1 MIDKIDKL
9 KQKLELLFKKIIKL
23 EDENKKLLKKTNTLS
38 QLNIDLDIKTKE
50 IEDQKKNI
58 KLKSALDGEE
68 NDKQFLKNKIDY
80 MIKEI
85 DDCIN
90 DINAN

>member
-9 KQKLELLFKKIIKL
+9 KLKLDLLFKKINNL
-23 EDENKKLLKKTNTLS
+23 ENENKRLLIKTNTLS
-38 QLNIDLDIKTKE
+38 QLNIDLDVKAKE
-50 IEDQKKNI
+50 IKDDKKKL
-58 KLKSALDGEE
+58 KLKSALVGER

-90 DINAN
+90 DITIN

>member
-9 KQKLELLFKKIIKL
+9 KAKLDQLFKKISSL
-23 EDENKKLLKKTNTLS
+23 ENENKRLLKKNNTLS

-50 IEDQKKNI
+50 IEDNKKKNKI
-58 KLKSALDGEE
+58 KSAFDGDKE
-68 NDKQFLKNKIDY
+68 NKQFLKNKIDY

-90 DINAN
+90 DITTN

>member
-9 KQKLELLFKKIIKL
+9 KLKLDLLFEKINNL
-23 EDENKKLLKKTNTLS
+23 ENKNKSLLKKTNTLS
-38 QLNIDLDIKTKE
+38 QLNIDLGVKAKE
-50 IEDQKKNI
+50 TEEDKKNI
-58 KLKSALDGEE
+58 KLKSALIGDG

-90 DINAN
+90 DITIN

>member
-9 KQKLELLFKKIIKL
+9 KQKLELLFKKISKL

-38 QLNIDLDIKTKE
+38 QLNIDLDIKAKE

-58 KLKSALDGEE
+58 KLKSALVGEE
-68 NDKQFLKNKIDY
+68 HDKQFLKNKIDY

-85 DDCIN
+85 DNCIQ
-90 DINAN
+90 DINPN

>member
-9 KQKLELLFKKIIKL
+9 KLKLDLLFKKINNL
-23 EDENKKLLKKTNTLS
+23 ENENKRLLKKTNTLS
-38 QLNIDLDIKTKE
+38 QLNIDLDVKAKE
-50 IEDQKKNI
+50 IEDDKKNM

-80 MIKEI
+80 MVKEI

-90 DINAN
+90 DITIN

>member
-9 KQKLELLFKKIIKL
+9 KQKLELLFKKISKL

-38 QLNIDLDIKTKE
+38 QLNIDLDIKAKE

-58 KLKSALDGEE
+58 KLKSALVGEE
-68 NDKQFLKNKIDY
+68 HDKQFLKNKIDY

-85 DDCIN
+85 DNCIH
-90 DINAN
+90 DINPN

>member
-9 KQKLELLFKKIIKL
+9 KLKLDLLFEKINNL
-23 EDENKKLLKKTNTLS
+23 ENKNKSLLKKTNTLS
-38 QLNIDLDIKTKE
+38 QLNIDLDVKAKE
-50 IEDQKKNI
+50 IEYDKKNL
-58 KLKSALDGEE
+58 KLKSALVGEG

-90 DINAN
+90 NITVN

>member
-9 KQKLELLFKKIIKL
+9 KLKLDLLFEKINNL
-23 EDENKKLLKKTNTLS
+23 ENKNKSLLKKTNTLS
-38 QLNIDLDIKTKE
+38 QLNIDLDVKAKE
-50 IEDQKKNI
+50 IEDDKKNL
-58 KLKSALDGEE
+58 KLKSALVGEG

-90 DINAN
+90 NITVN

>member
-9 KQKLELLFKKIIKL
+9 KLKLDLLFEKINNL
-23 EDENKKLLKKTNTLS
+23 ENKNKSLLKKTNTLS
-38 QLNIDLDIKTKE
+38 QLNIDLDVKAKE
-50 IEDQKKNI
+50 IEYDKKNL
-58 KLKSALDGEE
+58 KLKSALVGEG

-90 DINAN
+90 DITVN

>member
-9 KQKLELLFKKIIKL
+9 KLKLDLLFKKINNL
-23 EDENKKLLKKTNTLS
+23 ENENKRLLNKTNTLS
-38 QLNIDLDIKTKE
+38 QLNIDLDVKAKE
-50 IEDQKKNI
+50 IEDDKKNL
-58 KLKSALDGEE
+58 KLKNALVGEE

-90 DINAN
+90 NITVN

>member
-1 MIDKIDKL
+1 MIDRIDKL
-9 KQKLELLFKKIIKL
+9 KLKLDLLFEKINNL
-23 EDENKKLLKKTNTLS
+23 ENKNKSLLKKTNTLS
-38 QLNIDLDIKTKE
+38 QLNIDLDVKAKE
-50 IEDQKKNI
+50 IEDDKKNL
-58 KLKSALDGEE
+58 KLKNALVGEG

-90 DINAN
+90 NITIS

>member
-9 KQKLELLFKKIIKL
+9 KLKLDLLFKKINNL
-23 EDENKKLLKKTNTLS
+23 ENENKRLLNKTNTLS
-38 QLNIDLDIKTKE
+38 QLNIDLDVKAKE
-50 IEDQKKNI
+50 IEYDKKNL
-58 KLKSALDGEE
+58 KLKSALVGEG

-90 DINAN
+90 NITVN

>member
-9 KQKLELLFKKIIKL
+9 KLKLDLLFEKINNL
-23 EDENKKLLKKTNTLS
+23 ENKNKSLLKKTNTLS
-38 QLNIDLDIKTKE
+38 QLNIDLDVKAKE
-50 IEDQKKNI
+50 IKDDKKNL
-58 KLKSALDGEE
+58 KLKSALVGEG

-90 DINAN
+90 DITIN

>member
-9 KQKLELLFKKIIKL
+9 KLKLDLLFKKINNL
-23 EDENKKLLKKTNTLS
+23 ENENKGLLKKTNILS
-38 QLNIDLDIKTKE
+38 QLNIDLDVKAKE
-50 IEDQKKNI
+50 INDDKENM
-58 KLKSALDGEE
+58 KLKSALVGEG

-90 DINAN
+90 EITIN

>member
-9 KQKLELLFKKIIKL
+9 KLKLDLLFKKINNL
-23 EDENKKLLKKTNTLS
+23 ENENKRLLKKTNTLS
-38 QLNIDLDIKTKE
+38 QLNIDLDVKAKE
-50 IEDQKKNI
+50 IEDDKKNL
-58 KLKSALDGEE
+58 KLKSALVGEG

-90 DINAN
+90 DITIN

>member
-9 KQKLELLFKKIIKL
+9 KVKLDLLFKKMSSL
-23 EDENKKLLKKTNTLS
+23 ESENKRLLKKTSTLS

-50 IEDQKKNI
+50 IEGHKKNL
-58 KLKSALDGEE
+58 KLKNAFVGDES
-68 NDKQFLKNKIDY
+68 DKQFLKNKIDY

-90 DINAN
+90 DITIN

>member
-23 EDENKKLLKKTNTLS
+23 EDENRKLLKKTNTLS

>member
-9 KQKLELLFKKIIKL
+9 KLKLDLLFKKINNL
-23 EDENKKLLKKTNTLS
+23 ENENKGLLKKTNILS
-38 QLNIDLDIKTKE
+38 QLNIDLDVKAKE
-50 IEDQKKNI
+50 INNDKENM
-58 KLKSALDGEE
+58 KLKSALVGEG

-90 DINAN
+90 EITIN

>member
-9 KQKLELLFKKIIKL
+9 KLKLDLLFKKINNL
-23 EDENKKLLKKTNTLS
+23 ESENKRLLKKTNTLS
-38 QLNIDLDIKTKE
+38 QLNIDLDVKAKE
-50 IEDQKKNI
+50 VEDDKKNL
-58 KLKSALDGEE
+58 KLKSALFGEG

-90 DINAN
+90 DININ

>member
-1 MIDKIDKL
+1 MYKQLEFEMDKSKN
-9 KQKLELLFKKIIKL
+9 
-23 EDENKKLLKKTNTLS
+23 ENKGLLKKTNILS
-38 QLNIDLDIKTKE
+38 QLNIDLDVKAKE
-50 IEDQKKNI
+50 INDDKENM
-58 KLKSALDGEE
+58 KLKSALVGEG

-90 DINAN
+90 DITIN

>member
-9 KQKLELLFKKIIKL
+9 KLKLDLLFEKINNL
-23 EDENKKLLKKTNTLS
+23 ENKNKSLLKKTNTLS
-38 QLNIDLDIKTKE
+38 QLNIDLDVKAKE
-50 IEDQKKNI
+50 IEDDKKNL
-58 KLKSALDGEE
+58 KLKSALVGEG

-90 DINAN
+90 DITIS

>member
-9 KQKLELLFKKIIKL
+9 KLKLDLLFKKINNL
-23 EDENKKLLKKTNTLS
+23 ENENKRLLNKTNTLS
-38 QLNIDLDIKTKE
+38 QLNIDLDVKSKE
-50 IEDQKKNI
+50 IEYDKKNL
-58 KLKSALDGEE
+58 KLKSALVGEG

-90 DINAN
+90 DITIS

>member
-9 KQKLELLFKKIIKL
+9 KLKLDLLFKKINNL
-23 EDENKKLLKKTNTLS
+23 ENESLLKKTNTLS
-38 QLNIDLDIKTKE
+38 QLNIDLDVKAKE
-50 IEDQKKNI
+50 IEDDKKNL
-58 KLKSALDGEE
+58 KLKSALVGEG

-90 DINAN
+90 DITIS

>member
-1 MIDKIDKL
+1 MTDKIDKL
-9 KQKLELLFKKIIKL
+9 KLKLDQLFKKISSL
-23 EDENKKLLKKTNTLS
+23 ENENKRLLKKTNTLS

-50 IEDQKKNI
+50 IEDHKKNL
-58 KLKSALDGEE
+58 KLKSAFEGEE
-68 NDKQFLKNKIDY
+68 RDKQFLKNKIDY

-90 DINAN
+90 DISTS

>member
-9 KQKLELLFKKIIKL
+9 KLKLDLLFEKINNL
-23 EDENKKLLKKTNTLS
+23 ENKNKSLLKKTNTLS
-38 QLNIDLDIKTKE
+38 QLNIDLDVKAKE
-50 IEDQKKNI
+50 IEDDKKNL
-58 KLKSALDGEE
+58 KLKSALVGEG

-90 DINAN
+90 DISIN

>member
-9 KQKLELLFKKIIKL
+9 KLKLDLLFEKINNL
-23 EDENKKLLKKTNTLS
+23 ENKNKSLLKKTNTLS
-38 QLNIDLDIKTKE
+38 QLNIDLDVKAKE
-50 IEDQKKNI
+50 IEYDKKNL
-58 KLKSALDGEE
+58 KLKSALVGEG

-90 DINAN
+90 DITIS

>member
-1 MIDKIDKL
+1 MTDKIDKL
-9 KQKLELLFKKIIKL
+9 KLKLDQLFKKISSL
-23 EDENKKLLKKTNTLS
+23 ENENKRLLKKTNTLS

-50 IEDQKKNI
+50 IEDHKKNL
-58 KLKSALDGEE
+58 KLKSAFEGDK
-68 NDKQFLKNKIDY
+68 DKQFLKNKIDY

-90 DINAN
+90 DISTS